1 MRRREVILLLGTC
14 AAWSLSANG
23 QQASRA
29 ARIGF
34 LGVSTLRG
42 VEARLERLRAG
53 LRDFGYIEGQ
63 DILFDFRWAEGNYT
77 RLKELA
83 AELLDAKADILV
95 TYGTPGTLAARQ
107 ATTITPIVMIVSGD
121 AVETGLVASLSR
133 PGGNITGSTFYNPEL
148 SAKRLEV
155 LKEAHPSA
163 RRVGILLNPSNPIN
177 APVMRA
183 TELASKPLDL
193 ELLSF
198 ETRTSDEL
206 RTTFSRMSDAG
217 IDAVGVTDDTHF
229 VGNARLIAELA
240 INNRLPSIGFSEFA
254 LAGGLIGYGVNLGD
268 LWYRGAFFI
277 DRILKGTRPA
287 DLPVEQPTK
296 FELVV
301 NLKTARTLGLT
312 IPPTLLARADEVI
325 E

>member
-1 MRRREVILLLGTC
+1 VARQRRGRSRC
-14 AAWSLSANG
+14 G
-23 QQASRA
+23 QQTSGA

-34 LGVSTLRG
+34 LGASTILG
-42 VEARLERLRAG
+42 VEARLQRLRAG
-53 LRDFGYIEGQ
+53 LRDLGYVEGHN
-63 DILFDFRWAEGNYT
+63 IVIDFRWAEGNYS
-77 RLKELA
+77 RLMEFA
-83 AELLDAKADILV
+83 AELLDLKADILV

-107 ATTITPIVMIVSGD
+107 VTTTTPIVMIVSGD
-121 AVETGLVASLSR
+121 AVATGIVGSLSR
-133 PGGNITGSTFYNPEL
+133 PGGNITGSTFFNPEL

-155 LKEAHPSA
+155 IKEAHPSA
-163 RRVGILLNPSNPIN
+163 RRVGILLNPGNPIN

-183 TELASKPLDL
+183 TEIAAKPLEL

-198 ETRTSDEL
+198 ETRRSDEL
-206 RTTFSRMSDAG
+206 RKTFSRMRDVG

-229 VGNARLIAELA
+229 VGNARAIAELA

-254 LAGGLIGYGVNLGD
+254 QAGGLIGYGVNLGD
-268 LWYRGAFFI
+268 LWYRAAFFI
-277 DRILKGTRPA
+277 DRILKGIWPG

-296 FELVV
+296 FELAL
-301 NLKTARTLGLT
+301 NLKTARALGLK